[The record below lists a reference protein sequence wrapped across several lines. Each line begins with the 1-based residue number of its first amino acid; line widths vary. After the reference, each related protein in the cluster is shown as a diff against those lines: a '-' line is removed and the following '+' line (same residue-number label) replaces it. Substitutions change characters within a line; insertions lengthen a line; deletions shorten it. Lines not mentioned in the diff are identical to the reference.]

1 MLNPTLNQ
9 FSIMKSFI
17 FTSQSRIPH
26 ITDGLLDYLQIQYRN
41 KEKNNLQKLV
51 TQAIYLWTTL
61 VFQFYHFVLIV
72 CFFLTTI

>member
-9 FSIMKSFI
+9 FSIVKSFI

-41 KEKNNLQKLV
+41 KKKNNLQKLV

-72 CFFLTTI
+72 IFF